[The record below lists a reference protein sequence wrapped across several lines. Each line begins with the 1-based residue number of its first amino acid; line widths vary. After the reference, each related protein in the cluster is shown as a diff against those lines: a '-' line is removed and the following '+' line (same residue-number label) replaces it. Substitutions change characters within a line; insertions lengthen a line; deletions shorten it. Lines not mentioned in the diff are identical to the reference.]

1 MKKSIWLQAWSFCMT
16 FMMVGYC
23 VASSDLLTFDMDIS
37 SWSSSEMRVLQS
49 LHIDQLPPAPVDR
62 SNAYERI
69 PATADLGKRLFFDAR
84 FSANQKISCAS
95 CHSPQQQFQD
105 GLALGQGI
113 GKGKR
118 RTMSI
123 VESGRSP
130 WQFWDGRKD
139 SLWAQ
144 ALGPMEDA
152 NEHGGNRL
160 AFANLI
166 RQHYQSDYEKL
177 FGSMPDLKDLPGNA
191 SPNGTAEE
199 RDTWAKLSEASRQS
213 VSGIFANMGKAI
225 AAYERTLHHAPS
237 RLDNYIAG
245 TLHRDPTAGQIL
257 SSSEKRGLRLFIG
270 KGECISCHGG
280 ALMTDQ
286 HFHNTGVVSR
296 DVKNPDQGRSSAIS
310 TVVNDQFNCLGK
322 FSDAG
327 PRDCQELEFI
337 ANDDPHMVGAFKT
350 PSLRNVALRPP
361 YMHAGQISTLR
372 DVIHHYADAPSALV
386 GHNERKRIAFSEQE
400 IDDLVSFLGT
410 LSSAG
415 IEN

>member
-1 MKKSIWLQAWSFCMT
+1 MKKSIWLMSCSFGLM

-23 VASSDLLTFDMDIS
+23 VAGSGLLTVDMDIS
-37 SWSSSEMRVLQS
+37 SWSSSELKVLQS
-49 LHIDQLPPAPVDR
+49 LHIDQLPPALVDR

-69 PATADLGKRLFFDAR
+69 PAAAELGKRLFFDAR

-105 GLALGQGI
+105 GLALAEGV

-160 AFANLI
+160 AFAKLI
-166 RQHYQSDYEKL
+166 RQHYRSEYEKL
-177 FGSMPDLKDLPGNA
+177 FGSIPDLTHLPANA
-191 SPNGTAEE
+191 SPNGTTAE
-199 RDTWAKLSEASRQS
+199 RDAWAKLSDASRQS

-225 AAYERTLHHAPS
+225 AAYETTLHHGPS

-245 TLHRDPTAGQIL
+245 TLQRDPTADQIL

-286 HFHNTGVVSR
+286 HFHNTGVVPR
-296 DVKNPDQGRSSAIS
+296 DVKSPDLGRSAAIS
-310 TVVNDQFNCLGK
+310 SVVNDQFNCLGV

-327 PRDCQELEFI
+327 PRDCQELEFM
-337 ANDDPHMVGAFKT
+337 ASDDTHMVGAFKT

-361 YMHAGQISTLR
+361 YMHAGQIGTLR
-372 DVIHHYADAPSALV
+372 DVIQHYANAPSALV
-386 GHNERKRIAFSEQE
+386 GHNERKRVAFSEQE
-400 IDDLVSFLGT
+400 MNDLVNFLGT
-410 LSSAG
+410 LSSLV